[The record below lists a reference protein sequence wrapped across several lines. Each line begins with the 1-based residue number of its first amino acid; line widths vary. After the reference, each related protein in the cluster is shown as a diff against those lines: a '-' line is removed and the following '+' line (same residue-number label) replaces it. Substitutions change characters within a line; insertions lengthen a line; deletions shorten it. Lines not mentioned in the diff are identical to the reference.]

1 MQEGA
6 PSFQLPVESGS
17 PSNRVS
23 AWVEFLPNRFPSSTI
38 THRPSELTK
47 VLKKQ
52 SLTRAQLAKSSQKA
66 IPLPKRSDKLIE
78 LSKQKTI
85 ETTPNKH
92 VEPLKNTEPRADQ
105 TATSI
110 LTNSGDI
117 RTSLGFFKPFESDKS
132 FEEQE
137 SVDGQVIS
145 ETMKRKFPEQV
156 IEENLEDN
164 IDEEDKQYLKQRK
177 EKHPKKSDRQIPN
190 LK

>member
-23 AWVEFLPNRFPSSTI
+23 AWVECLPNRFPSSTI
-38 THRPSELTK
+38 THKPSELTK

-85 ETTPNKH
+85 ETTSNKD
-92 VEPLKNTEPRADQ
+92 VECQMCGKYFKN
-105 TATSI
+105 
-110 LTNSGDI
+110 NC
-117 RTSLGFFKPFESDKS
+117 
-132 FEEQE
+132 
-137 SVDGQVIS
+137 
-145 ETMKRKFPEQV
+145 
-156 IEENLEDN
+156 
-164 IDEEDKQYLKQRK
+164 
-177 EKHPKKSDRQIPN
+177 
-190 LK
+190 